1 MQDIGMIVRPF
12 AVEDPELSRRVGLT
26 VLDIKTLCGFHGAFF
41 LRPDLASSF
50 TLREIGFV
58 WVCFFSAVGAAKSAY
73 ILVIKELT

>member
-41 LRPDLASSF
+41 LIVNRQ
-50 TLREIGFV
+50 
-58 WVCFFSAVGAAKSAY
+58 
-73 ILVIKELT
+73 